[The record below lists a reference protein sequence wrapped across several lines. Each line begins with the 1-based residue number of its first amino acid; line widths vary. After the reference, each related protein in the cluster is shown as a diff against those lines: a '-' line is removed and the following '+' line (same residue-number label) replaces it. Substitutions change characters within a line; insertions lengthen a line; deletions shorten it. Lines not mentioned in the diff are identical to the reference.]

1 MLGDCFPL
9 LGGMGNSLLA
19 FTVKVNAAHLP
30 LHLVEADVV
39 EALEASPIDGPNP
52 VVGDEKV
59 LLPAHEDV
67 FPLVNVLD
75 VRLPA
80 LARLLMILPE
90 CGELGPVGEIDLL
103 VCAPALVLGDEA
115 VL

>member
-1 MLGDCFPL
+1 
-9 LGGMGNSLLA
+9 MGNSLLA

-39 EALEASPIDGPNP
+39 EALEARPIDCPDT
-52 VVGDEKV
+52 VVGNEKV

-67 FPLVNVLD
+67 LPLVHVLD

-80 LARLLMILPE
+80 LAHPLMVLPE
-90 CGELGPVGEIDLL
+90 CGELGPVGDVDLL